1 MEAIKISSFALQKG
15 QDCHWDYLRF
25 HSIISALSGEIM
37 KEKEKQEKRRENPI
51 FTIWV
56 HTGYAVLVLSVIGWM
71 VYMEFFM

>member
-1 MEAIKISSFALQKG
+1 
-15 QDCHWDYLRF
+15 LRF

-71 VYMEFFM
+71 VYTEFFM

>member
-1 MEAIKISSFALQKG
+1 
-15 QDCHWDYLRF
+15 
-25 HSIISALSGEIM
+25 M
-37 KEKEKQEKRRENPI
+37 KEKEKKEKRRENPI